1 MKYLQCCDDNS
12 VLAAH
17 TGGKLG
23 THRSDKAL
31 DVVTVFTRVIS
42 DGDDLYRPIVS
53 DANAMTNANGRTWLA
68 KPGIGLRGMG

>member
-1 MKYLQCCDDNS
+1 MEYLQCCDDNS
-12 VLAAH
+12 VLATH

-42 DGDDLYRPIVS
+42 DGDDLYRHIVS
-53 DANAMTNANGRTWLA
+53 DAKATMSANGRTWLA
-68 KPGIGLRGMG
+68 KPGIGLRGIG